1 LDEACSVGL
10 SNDIE
15 IDEQALSAFTRAAPA
30 ARDGTEAIPMATK
43 TKRASA
49 EREIREEPRDMARTT
64 PVSAPPKKRGA
75 VVALRVASAGGH
87 DAPPAHPEPRAT
99 RATRATPPTPPAPR
113 RPTSARKQFTELRD
127 ALAGGW
133 EIVQPVFARPLW
145 SSADDSLTAFSFVLR
160 RDAATRLVTVPGG
173 RLVEKFIAA
182 RQLKVDERR

>member
-1 LDEACSVGL
+1 
-10 SNDIE
+10 
-15 IDEQALSAFTRAAPA
+15 
-30 ARDGTEAIPMATK
+30 MATK

-49 EREIREEPRDMARTT
+49 ERETPQESRDTARANSK
-64 PVSAPPKKRGA
+64 SAAPKRSA
-75 VVALRVASAGGH
+75 VVALRVAAAGGH
-87 DAPPAHPEPRAT
+87 DAPPVHPEPRAP
-99 RATRATPPTPPAPR
+99 RETPPAPR
-113 RPTSARKQFTELRD
+113 PPARKPSSARKQFTELRD

-160 RDAATRLVTVPGG
+160 RDAATRLITVPGS